1 MRQRESDLALLRSIL
16 SPGNDPEL
24 SDYEKMAF
32 VGMAHVLTTGDASRL
47 SDRQRQWANDVADRL
62 KPIDVSKVPRG
73 REIATPAVLTNLPK
87 APPKRAP

>member
-16 SPGNDPEL
+16 SPGNAPEL
-24 SDYEKMAF
+24 SEYEMTAF
-32 VGMAHVLTTGDASRL
+32 GGMLLDLSGARISRL
-47 SDRQRQWANDVADRL
+47 SKSQLSWAQDVAARL

-73 REIATPAVLTNLPK
+73 REVATPAVLTNLPK

>member
-24 SDYEKMAF
+24 ESHERSAF
-32 VGMAHVLTTGDASRL
+32 VGMLDDLIAGTHSHMT
-47 SDRQRQWANDVADRL
+47 DRQRGWAIDVADRL

-73 REIATPAVLTNLPK
+73 REVATPAVLTNLPK